1 MSPPALALAVL
12 LHGLVVLAL
21 WWMSLNPPKPP
32 VEEPI
37 DITFEQPK
45 PEPLPPPPEPQKPPP
60 QPQQAMRQPTAPAP
74 PPELGLRPP
83 APITA
88 DKPTQVPPSGDKPK
102 EPPAPPPPM
111 EQAVPAPDPEPPPP
125 SPSEFAKSA
134 PKLPPLQA
142 PPAASK
148 EQHALAAPQS
158 HAPPTPQ
165 PARPQAP
172 PQLRPPP
179 PEIRPSPLTMAPA
192 YRPPGGAPREN
203 GSTSP
208 LVNPADVYNRARV
221 RDNYLWEVVRKLIGY
236 SYNANVK
243 ARQGITVV
251 RIVIARDG
259 RLLDVAVAQ
268 SSGYPEFDRGA
279 VAGVRAGAPYSP
291 LPPEIRGDSATFDLP
306 LVSVNRQ

>member
-1 MSPPALALAVL
+1 MALAVL
-12 LHGLVVLAL
+12 LHAAVVLAL
-21 WWMSLNPPKPP
+21 WWMSLTPPKPS

-45 PEPLPPPPEPQKPPP
+45 PEPPPPPPEPEKPPLP
-60 QPQQAMRQPTAPAP
+60 PQQAMRQPQP
-74 PPELGLRPP
+74 PPPPPPADLGLRPP
-83 APITA
+83 APITS
-88 DKPTQVPPSGDKPK
+88 DKPTQVPPSGDKPNL
-102 EPPAPPPPM
+102 PPSPPPPM

-125 SPSEFAKSA
+125 TQSEFAKSA

-142 PPAASK
+142 PPSPSK

-172 PQLRPPP
+172 PVRPPP
-179 PEIRPSPLTMAPA
+179 PELRPSPLTTAPT
-192 YRPPGGAPREN
+192 YQPPGGTPRNN

-208 LVNPADVYNRARV
+208 FVNPADVYARARV

-243 ARQGITVV
+243 ARQGMTVV
-251 RIVIARDG
+251 RVVIARDG
-259 RLLDVAVAQ
+259 RLLDAGVAQ

-279 VAGVRAGAPYSP
+279 LAGVRAGAPYSP
-291 LPPEIRGDSATFDLP
+291 LPAEIKGDSATFDLP